1 MGMQAFLDLCVV
13 ALAWIMIGSFAW
25 SMKNHFVAGTFP
37 LGARLVSVAF
47 FVCALAL
54 TWTLAVAEQP
64 ISFLVAGLGFQAA
77 SCGLFW
83 WAIRASRTARLRYV
97 FDADKPASLVTEGPY
112 ERIRHPFYTSYI
124 LFWIG
129 WSLASASPW
138 AIAIVAYFAFAYTAA
153 AREEEQNFARSP
165 LAEDYTRYS
174 AVTGRFL
181 PRMR

>member
-1 MGMQAFLDLCVV
+1 MQTFMDICVV
-13 ALAWIMIGSFAW
+13 SLAWIMIASFAW

-37 LGARLVSVAF
+37 LGARLVSIAF
-47 FVCALAL
+47 FMCALAL
-54 TWTLAVAEQP
+54 TWTLFVADQP
-64 ISFLVAGLGFQAA
+64 MTFLVAGLGLQAA

-83 WAIRASRTARLRYV
+83 WAIVASRSARLRYV
-97 FDADKPASLVTEGPY
+97 FDEGKPASLVTDGPY
-112 ERIRHPFYTSYI
+112 GRIRHPFYTSYM

-165 LAEDYTRYS
+165 LADEYSRYR
-174 AVTGRFL
+174 AMTGRFL